1 MRYLLDTNVC
11 IRYLN
16 GQSDKIRQKLS
27 VRNPE
32 EIALCSVVKAE
43 LIYGV
48 QKSGNPTK
56 NMQKLSLFI
65 EPFISLPFDD
75 KSAQIYGQIRNKLE
89 QRGTPIGPNDLM
101 IASIAISND
110 MVLVTHNISE
120 FERVDNLSIEDW
132 EI

>member
-1 MRYLLDTNVC
+1 MKYLLDTNVC

-27 VRNPE
+27 MRNQE

-48 QKSGNPTK
+48 QKSGNPAK
-56 NMQKLSLFI
+56 NMQKLSLFV

-75 KSAQIYGQIRNKLE
+75 KSAQIYGQIRSKLE

-101 IASIAISND
+101 IAAIAISND
-110 MVLVTHNISE
+110 MILVTHNILE
-120 FERVDNLSIEDW
+120 FGKVDDLYIEDW
-132 EI
+132 EN